1 MAEHRQGLNRTL
13 FWLYSGN
20 GRWPSVFRWSML
32 VFDLVTIGIFLVH
45 PLVSWHQKD
54 VQPTGIWFAID
65 VFIAAVIG
73 LDFLARLY
81 IERHKV
87 RFFLRPTNWADL
99 IVFLTMVLPV
109 LSANFSFLR
118 VFRVV
123 RLVRAFEY
131 IDHKAPVARWLHINS
146 FVVAKV
152 VNLVVFIFLVT
163 ALVYVTQ
170 AGRNEHVNSYLDALY
185 FTIGTLTT
193 VGLGDITLPDTL
205 GRWITIG
212 IMVLGVT
219 LFLQLIRA
227 IAVGDK
233 VRHSC
238 PACHLP
244 LHDRDA
250 AHCKRC
256 GANLFPEPGKATGA
270 AP

>member
-1 MAEHRQGLNRTL
+1 MAEHRKGLNRTL

-20 GRWPSVFRWSML
+20 GRWPSFFRWTML
-32 VFDLVTIGIFLVH
+32 AFDLVTIGIFLVH
-45 PLVSWHQKD
+45 PLVSWHQPNVD
-54 VQPTGIWFAID
+54 VALAWLVVD
-65 VFIAAVIG
+65 VLIATVIG
-73 LDFLARLY
+73 LDFFARLY
-81 IERHKV
+81 IERNKF
-87 RFFLRPTNWADL
+87 RFFLRPTNWADF
-99 IVFLTMVLPV
+99 IVFLTLVTPV
-109 LSANFSFLR
+109 LAQNFSFLR
-118 VFRVV
+118 VFRIV

-131 IDHKAPVARWLHINS
+131 LDHKTPVARWLNFNS

-152 VNLVVFIFLVT
+152 VNLLVFIFLVT

-170 AGRNEHVNSYLDALY
+170 VGHNAHITSYLDALY

-212 IMVLGVT
+212 VMVLGVT

-233 VRHSC
+233 VRHTC
-238 PACHLP
+238 PACRLP

-256 GANLFPEPGKATGA
+256 GANLFPQGEGDPGG
-270 AP
+270 